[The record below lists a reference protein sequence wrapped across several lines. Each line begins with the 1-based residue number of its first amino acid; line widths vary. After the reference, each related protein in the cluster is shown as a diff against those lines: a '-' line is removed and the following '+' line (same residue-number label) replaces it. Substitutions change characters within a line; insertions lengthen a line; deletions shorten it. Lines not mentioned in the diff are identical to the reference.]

1 MRRVLITGASSGIGK
16 QLAQD
21 YAAEGWEVIACGRD
35 GEKLT
40 AVAAASPL
48 IIPLRFDITDLT
60 ETRQALQDVQA
71 DLVILCAGTCEYLDD
86 GVVEAEKVAR
96 VMNTNFIGP
105 VNCLDALLPRLASGS
120 RVALVGSTAWLLPFS
135 RSEAYGASKAAL
147 AFFARS
153 LAVDLARRQIH
164 ISLIQPGFVETPLT
178 DRNDFPMPMM
188 VTAVQAS
195 KHIRKKLAHGAS
207 EIAFPPLFA
216 RLLKTAALLP
226 VGVQKWL
233 CRKMVK

>member
-35 GEKLT
+35 AEKLI

-48 IIPLRFDITDLT
+48 IIPLRFDITDLS

-71 DLVILCAGTCEYLDD
+71 DLVILCAGTCEYFDD
-86 GVVEAEKVAR
+86 GVVEAEKVVR

-105 VNCLDALLPRLASGS
+105 VNCLDALLPRLAPGS
-120 RVALVGSTAWLLPFS
+120 RVALVGSVAWLLPFS

-153 LAVDLARRQIH
+153 LAVDLAKRQIH

-178 DRNDFPMPMM
+178 ARNDFPMPMM
-188 VTAVQAS
+188 VTAEQAS

-216 RLLKTAALLP
+216 RLLKTTALLP
-226 VGVQKWL
+226 VGLQKWL

>member
-21 YAAEGWEVIACGRD
+21 YAAGGWEVIACGRD
-35 GEKLT
+35 EEKLM

-48 IIPLRFDITDLT
+48 IIPLRFDITDLHA
-60 ETRQALQDVQA
+60 TREALQGRQV
-71 DLVILCAGTCEYLDD
+71 DLAILCAGTCEYLDN
-86 GVVEAEKVAR
+86 GVVDAEKVMR
-96 VMNTNFIGP
+96 VMNTNFTGP
-105 VNCLDALLPRLASGS
+105 VNCLDALLPGLAPGS
-120 RVALVGSTAWLLPFS
+120 RVALVGSVAWLLPFA

-153 LAVDLARRQIH
+153 LAVDLAKRQIH

-178 DRNDFPMPMM
+178 SRNDFPMPMM
-188 VTAVQAS
+188 VSVTQAS
-195 KHIRKKLAHGAS
+195 KHIRKKLARGDN
-207 EIAFPPLFA
+207 EIAFPPLFV
-216 RLLKTAALLP
+216 RLLKVASLLP
-226 VGVQKWL
+226 ISLQQRL

>member
-35 GEKLT
+35 AEKLI

-86 GVVEAEKVAR
+86 GVVEAEKVIR

-105 VNCLDALLPRLASGS
+105 VNCLDALLPRLAPGS
-120 RVALVGSTAWLLPFS
+120 RVALVGSVAWLLPFS

-153 LAVDLARRQIH
+153 LAVDLAKRQIH

-178 DRNDFPMPMM
+178 ARNDFPMPMM
-188 VTAVQAS
+188 VTVVQAS

-216 RLLKTAALLP
+216 RLLKTTALLP
-226 VGVQKWL
+226 VGLQKWL

>member
-21 YAAEGWEVIACGRD
+21 YAAEGCEVIACGRD

-188 VTAVQAS
+188 VTAAQAS

>member
-35 GEKLT
+35 AEKLI

-86 GVVEAEKVAR
+86 GVVEAEKVVR

-105 VNCLDALLPRLASGS
+105 VNCLDALLPHLAPGS
-120 RVALVGSTAWLLPFS
+120 RVALVGSVAWLLPFS

-153 LAVDLARRQIH
+153 LAVDLAKRQIH

-178 DRNDFPMPMM
+178 ARNDFPMPMM

-216 RLLKTAALLP
+216 RLLKTTALLP
-226 VGVQKWL
+226 VGLQKWL

>member
-21 YAAEGWEVIACGRD
+21 YAAGGWEVIACGRD
-35 GEKLT
+35 EEKLM

-48 IIPLRFDITDLT
+48 IIPLRFDITDLHA
-60 ETRQALQDVQA
+60 TREALQGRQV
-71 DLVILCAGTCEYLDD
+71 DLAILCAGTCEYLDN
-86 GVVEAEKVAR
+86 GVVDAEKVMR
-96 VMNTNFIGP
+96 VMNTNFTGP
-105 VNCLDALLPRLASGS
+105 VNCLDALLPGLAPGS
-120 RVALVGSTAWLLPFS
+120 RVALVGSVAWLLPFA

-153 LAVDLARRQIH
+153 LAVELAKRQTH

-178 DRNDFPMPMM
+178 SRNDFPMPMM
-188 VTAVQAS
+188 VSVTQAS
-195 KHIRKKLAHGAS
+195 KHIRKKLARGDN
-207 EIAFPPLFA
+207 EIAFPPLFV
-216 RLLKTAALLP
+216 RLLKVASLLP
-226 VGVQKWL
+226 VSLQQRL

>member
-35 GEKLT
+35 AEKLT

-48 IIPLRFDITDLT
+48 IIPLRFDITDLS

-86 GVVEAEKVAR
+86 GVVEAEKVVR

-105 VNCLDALLPRLASGS
+105 VNCLDALLPRLAPGS
-120 RVALVGSTAWLLPFS
+120 RVALVGSVAWLLPFS

-153 LAVDLARRQIH
+153 LAVDLAKRQIY

-178 DRNDFPMPMM
+178 ARNDFPMPMM
-188 VTAVQAS
+188 VTVVQAS

-216 RLLKTAALLP
+216 RLLKTTALLP
-226 VGVQKWL
+226 VGLQKWL

>member
-21 YAAEGWEVIACGRD
+21 YAAESWEVIACGRD
-35 GEKLT
+35 AEKLI

-86 GVVEAEKVAR
+86 GVVEAEKVVR

-105 VNCLDALLPRLASGS
+105 VNCLDALLPRLAPGS
-120 RVALVGSTAWLLPFS
+120 RVALVGSVAWLLPFS

-153 LAVDLARRQIH
+153 LAVDLAKRQIH

-178 DRNDFPMPMM
+178 ARNDFPMPMM
-188 VTAVQAS
+188 VTVVQAS

-216 RLLKTAALLP
+216 RLLKTTALLP
-226 VGVQKWL
+226 VGLQKWL

>member
-35 GEKLT
+35 GEKLI

-48 IIPLRFDITDLT
+48 IIPLRFDITDLS

-86 GVVEAEKVAR
+86 GVVEAEKVVR

-105 VNCLDALLPRLASGS
+105 VNCLDALLPRLAPGS
-120 RVALVGSTAWLLPFS
+120 RVALVGSVAWLLPFS
-135 RSEAYGASKAAL
+135 RSAAYGASKAAL

-153 LAVDLARRQIH
+153 LAVDLAKRQIH

-178 DRNDFPMPMM
+178 ARNDFPMPMM
-188 VTAVQAS
+188 VTVVQAS

-216 RLLKTAALLP
+216 RLLKTTALLP
-226 VGVQKWL
+226 VGLQKWL

>member
-35 GEKLT
+35 AEKLI
-40 AVAAASPL
+40 AVASASPL
-48 IIPLRFDITDLT
+48 IIPLRFDITDLS

-71 DLVILCAGTCEYLDD
+71 DLVILCAGTCEYLDN
-86 GVVEAEKVAR
+86 GVVEAEKVVR

-105 VNCLDALLPRLASGS
+105 VNCLDALLPRLAPGS
-120 RVALVGSTAWLLPFS
+120 RVALVGSVAWLLPFS

-153 LAVDLARRQIH
+153 LAVDLAKRQIH

-178 DRNDFPMPMM
+178 ARNDFPMPMM

-216 RLLKTAALLP
+216 RLLKTTALLP
-226 VGVQKWL
+226 VGLQKWL

>member
-35 GEKLT
+35 AEKLI

-48 IIPLRFDITDLT
+48 IIPLRFDITDLS

-86 GVVEAEKVAR
+86 GVVEAEKVVR

-105 VNCLDALLPRLASGS
+105 VNCLDALLPRLAPGS
-120 RVALVGSTAWLLPFS
+120 RVALVGSVAWLLPFS

-153 LAVDLARRQIH
+153 LAVDLAKRQIH

-178 DRNDFPMPMM
+178 ARNDFPMPMM
-188 VTAVQAS
+188 VTAEQAS

-216 RLLKTAALLP
+216 RLLKTTALLP
-226 VGVQKWL
+226 VGLQKWL

>member
-35 GEKLT
+35 AEKLI

-48 IIPLRFDITDLT
+48 IIPLRFDITDLS

-86 GVVEAEKVAR
+86 GVVEAEKVVR

-105 VNCLDALLPRLASGS
+105 VNCLDALLPRLAPGS
-120 RVALVGSTAWLLPFS
+120 RVALVGSVAWLLPFS

-153 LAVDLARRQIH
+153 LAVDLAKRQIH

-178 DRNDFPMPMM
+178 ARNDFPMPMM
-188 VTAVQAS
+188 VTVVQAS

-216 RLLKTAALLP
+216 RLLKTTALLP
-226 VGVQKWL
+226 VGLQKWL

>member
-21 YAAEGWEVIACGRD
+21 YAAEGWEVVACGRD
-35 GEKLT
+35 AEKLI

-48 IIPLRFDITDLT
+48 IIPLRFDITDLS

-71 DLVILCAGTCEYLDD
+71 DLGILCAGTCEYLDD
-86 GVVEAEKVAR
+86 GVVEAEKVVR

-105 VNCLDALLPRLASGS
+105 VNCLDALLPRLAPGS
-120 RVALVGSTAWLLPFS
+120 RVALVGSVAWLLPFS

-153 LAVDLARRQIH
+153 LAVDLAKRQIH

-178 DRNDFPMPMM
+178 ARNDFPMPMM

>member
-21 YAAEGWEVIACGRD
+21 YATEGWEVIACGRD
-35 GEKLT
+35 GEKLI

-48 IIPLRFDITDLT
+48 IIPLRFDITDLS

-86 GVVEAEKVAR
+86 GVVEAEKVVR

-105 VNCLDALLPRLASGS
+105 VNCLDALLPRLAPGS
-120 RVALVGSTAWLLPFS
+120 RVALVGSVAWLLPFS

-153 LAVDLARRQIH
+153 LAVDLAKRQIH

-178 DRNDFPMPMM
+178 ARNDFPMPMM
-188 VTAVQAS
+188 VTVVQAS

-216 RLLKTAALLP
+216 RLLKTTALRP
-226 VGVQKWL
+226 VGLQKWL

>member
-35 GEKLT
+35 AEKLISVT
-40 AVAAASPL
+40 SASPL
-48 IIPLRFDITDLT
+48 IIPLRFDITDLS

-86 GVVEAEKVAR
+86 GVVEAEKVVR

-105 VNCLDALLPRLASGS
+105 VNCLDALLPRLAPGS
-120 RVALVGSTAWLLPFS
+120 RVALVGSVAWLLPFS

-153 LAVDLARRQIH
+153 LAVDLAKRQIH

-178 DRNDFPMPMM
+178 ARNDFPMPMM
-188 VTAVQAS
+188 VTAEQAS

-216 RLLKTAALLP
+216 RLLKTTALLP
-226 VGVQKWL
+226 VGLQKWL

>member
-35 GEKLT
+35 AEKLI

-48 IIPLRFDITDLT
+48 IIPLRFDITDLS

-71 DLVILCAGTCEYLDD
+71 DLVILCAGTCEYFDD
-86 GVVEAEKVAR
+86 GVVEAEKVVR

-105 VNCLDALLPRLASGS
+105 VNCLDALLPRLAPGS
-120 RVALVGSTAWLLPFS
+120 RVALVGSVAWLLPFS

-153 LAVDLARRQIH
+153 LAVDLAKRQIH

-178 DRNDFPMPMM
+178 ARNDFPMPMM
-188 VTAVQAS
+188 VTVVQAS
-195 KHIRKKLAHGAS
+195 KHIRKKLARGAS

-216 RLLKTAALLP
+216 RLLKTTALLP
-226 VGVQKWL
+226 VGLQKWL

>member
-35 GEKLT
+35 GEKLI

-86 GVVEAEKVAR
+86 GVVEAEKVVR

-105 VNCLDALLPRLASGS
+105 VNCLDALLPRLAPGS
-120 RVALVGSTAWLLPFS
+120 RVALVGSVAWLLPFS

-153 LAVDLARRQIH
+153 LAVDLAKRQIH

-178 DRNDFPMPMM
+178 ARNDFPMPMM

-195 KHIRKKLAHGAS
+195 KHIRKKLARGAS

-216 RLLKTAALLP
+216 RLLKTTALLP
-226 VGVQKWL
+226 VGLQKWL

>member
-35 GEKLT
+35 AEKLI

-86 GVVEAEKVAR
+86 GVVEAEKVVR

-105 VNCLDALLPRLASGS
+105 VNCLDALLPRLAPGS
-120 RVALVGSTAWLLPFS
+120 RVALVGSVAWLLPFS

-147 AFFARS
+147 AVFARS
-153 LAVDLARRQIH
+153 LAVDLAKRQIH

-178 DRNDFPMPMM
+178 ARNDFPMPMM
-188 VTAVQAS
+188 VTVVQAS

-216 RLLKTAALLP
+216 RLLKTTALLP
-226 VGVQKWL
+226 VGLQKWL

>member
-35 GEKLT
+35 GEKLI

-86 GVVEAEKVAR
+86 GVVEAEKVVR

-105 VNCLDALLPRLASGS
+105 VNCLDALLPRLAPGS
-120 RVALVGSTAWLLPFS
+120 RVALVGSVAWLLPFS

-153 LAVDLARRQIH
+153 LAVDLAKRQIH

-178 DRNDFPMPMM
+178 ARNDFPMPMM

-216 RLLKTAALLP
+216 RLLKTTALLP
-226 VGVQKWL
+226 VGLQKWL

>member
-21 YAAEGWEVIACGRD
+21 YAAEGWEVTACARD
-35 GEKLT
+35 GVKLD
-40 AVAAASPL
+40 AVAATSPL
-48 IIPLRFDITDLT
+48 ISPLLFDITHLQ
-60 ETRQALQDVQA
+60 ETRRALQGRQA

-105 VNCLDALLPRLASGS
+105 VNCLDALLPGLAPGS
-120 RVALVGSTAWLLPFS
+120 RVALVGSTACLLPFS

-153 LAVDLARRQIH
+153 LAVDLARRQIFV
-164 ISLIQPGFVETPLT
+164 SLIQPGFVDTPLT
-178 DRNDFPMPMM
+178 SRNDFPMPMM
-188 VTAVQAS
+188 ITVTQAS
-195 KHIRKKLAHGAS
+195 QHIRKRLANGAS

-216 RLLKTAALLP
+216 FVLKAASLLP
-226 VGVQKWL
+226 VSLQKWL
-233 CRKMVK
+233 CQKMVR

>member
-35 GEKLT
+35 GEKLI

-48 IIPLRFDITDLT
+48 IIPLRFDITDLS

-86 GVVEAEKVAR
+86 GVVEAEKVVR

-105 VNCLDALLPRLASGS
+105 VNCLDALLPRLAPGS
-120 RVALVGSTAWLLPFS
+120 RVALVGSVAWLLPFS

-153 LAVDLARRQIH
+153 LAVDLAKRQIH

-178 DRNDFPMPMM
+178 ACNDFPMPMM
-188 VTAVQAS
+188 VTVVQAS

-216 RLLKTAALLP
+216 RLLKTTALLP
-226 VGVQKWL
+226 VGLQKWL

>member
-48 IIPLRFDITDLT
+48 IIPLRFDITDLS

-86 GVVEAEKVAR
+86 GVVEAEKVVR

-105 VNCLDALLPRLASGS
+105 VNCLDALLPRLAPGS
-120 RVALVGSTAWLLPFS
+120 RVALVGSVAWLLPFS

-153 LAVDLARRQIH
+153 LAVDLAKRQIH

-178 DRNDFPMPMM
+178 ARNDFPMPMM

-195 KHIRKKLAHGAS
+195 KHIRKKLARGAS

-216 RLLKTAALLP
+216 RLLKTTALLP
-226 VGVQKWL
+226 VGLQKWL

>member
-21 YAAEGWEVIACGRD
+21 YAAGGCEVIACGRD
-35 GEKLT
+35 EEKLM

-48 IIPLRFDITDLT
+48 IIPLRFDITDLHA
-60 ETRQALQDVQA
+60 TREALQGRQV
-71 DLVILCAGTCEYLDD
+71 DLAILCAGTCEYLDN
-86 GVVEAEKVAR
+86 GVVDAEKVMR
-96 VMNTNFIGP
+96 VMNTNFTGP
-105 VNCLDALLPRLASGS
+105 VNCLDALLPGLAPGS
-120 RVALVGSTAWLLPFS
+120 RVALVGSVAWLLPFA

-153 LAVDLARRQIH
+153 LAVDLAKRQIH

-178 DRNDFPMPMM
+178 SRNDFPMPMM
-188 VTAVQAS
+188 VSVTQAS
-195 KHIRKKLAHGAS
+195 KHIRKKLARGDN
-207 EIAFPPLFA
+207 EIAFPPLFV
-216 RLLKTAALLP
+216 RLLKVASLLP
-226 VGVQKWL
+226 VSLQQRL

>member
-21 YAAEGWEVIACGRD
+21 YAAEGWEVVACGRD
-35 GEKLT
+35 AEKLI

-48 IIPLRFDITDLT
+48 IIPLRFDITDLI

-86 GVVEAEKVAR
+86 GVVEAEKVVR

-105 VNCLDALLPRLASGS
+105 VNCLDALLPRLAPGS
-120 RVALVGSTAWLLPFS
+120 RVALVGSVAWLLPFS

-153 LAVDLARRQIH
+153 LAVDLAKRQIH

-178 DRNDFPMPMM
+178 ARNDFPMPMM
-188 VTAVQAS
+188 VTVVQAS

-216 RLLKTAALLP
+216 RLLKTTALLP
-226 VGVQKWL
+226 VGLQKWL

>member
-21 YAAEGWEVIACGRD
+21 YAAGGWEVIACGRD
-35 GEKLT
+35 EEKLM

-48 IIPLRFDITDLT
+48 IIPLRFDITDLHA
-60 ETRQALQDVQA
+60 TREALQGRQV
-71 DLVILCAGTCEYLDD
+71 DLAILCAGTCEYLDN
-86 GVVEAEKVAR
+86 GVVDAEKVMR
-96 VMNTNFIGP
+96 VMNTNFTGP
-105 VNCLDALLPRLASGS
+105 VNCLDALLPGLAPGS
-120 RVALVGSTAWLLPFS
+120 RVALVGSVAWLLPFA

-153 LAVDLARRQIH
+153 LAVDLAKRQIH

-178 DRNDFPMPMM
+178 SRNDFPMPMM
-188 VTAVQAS
+188 VSVTQAS
-195 KHIRKKLAHGAS
+195 KHIRKKLARGDN
-207 EIAFPPLFA
+207 EIAFPPLFV
-216 RLLKTAALLP
+216 RLLKVASLLP
-226 VGVQKWL
+226 VSLQQRL